1 MRNLFIIISTR
12 VTQNMYTRYSKAI
25 DKNLVFI
32 SDKSPMIN
40 ESNIYHYSNNAELI
54 KKGFTGMH
62 NKYNITA
69 WDKAFYFISQH
80 CNENNEYE
88 NYWIIE
94 DDCYINDKEFSKL
107 ADSYNTNMSDLLC
120 FGWKLKYTI
129 KEHRTWVH
137 WKRRYI
143 DGKHSNKTYFDE
155 IDTEGAITQLV
166 RLSNDCVNEI
176 LKFKDKYNRFIFH
189 ELLFTSLANASKLTS
204 ELIRVNT
211 IKLCAEEKNSII
223 YKKYPD
229 KDNKYIIS
237 EFEKLNYV
245 VVHPFKKWYDN

>member
-1 MRNLFIIISTR
+1 MGDLFIIISTC
-12 VTQNMYTRYSKAI
+12 VTQNMYTQYSKAI

-54 KKGFTGMH
+54 KMGFTGMH
-62 NKYNITA
+62 DKYSIVA
-69 WDKAFYFISQH
+69 LDKAFYFISQH

-94 DDCYINDKEFSKL
+94 DDCYINHKEFSNL
-107 ADSYNTNMSDLLC
+107 ADSYNTNMCDLLC
-120 FGWKLKYTI
+120 FGWKQQYIIQK
-129 KEHRTWVH
+129 HRSWVH
-137 WKRRYI
+137 WKARYI

-155 IDTEGAITQLV
+155 IDTEAVITQLV
-166 RLSNDCVNEI
+166 RLSNNSVNEI
-176 LKFKDKYNRFIFH
+176 LKFKEKYNRFIFH
-189 ELLFTSLANASKLTS
+189 ELFFISLANASKLTS
-204 ELIRVNT
+204 ELICDNS
-211 IKLCAEEKNSII
+211 IKLSAEKKNSII

-237 EFEKLNYV
+237 ELEKLNYV